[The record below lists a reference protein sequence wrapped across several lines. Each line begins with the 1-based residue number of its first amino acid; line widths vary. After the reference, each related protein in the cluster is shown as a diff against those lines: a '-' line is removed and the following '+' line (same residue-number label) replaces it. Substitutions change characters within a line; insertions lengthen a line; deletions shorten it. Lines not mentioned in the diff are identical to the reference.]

1 MGKFSYMD
9 PRTSVIEKRL
19 SNINRIIL
27 VVSGKGGVG
36 KSLVASTLA
45 ISLSEKG
52 HKIGLLDLD
61 LYGPSSHI
69 ILGVEKYD
77 FPEEEKGI
85 IPPDINGIKFMSI
98 VYFTEDKPAPF
109 RGPDISNVII
119 ELLTITKWNKLD
131 YLIIDMPPGIGE
143 ETLDIIRLTK
153 KNEFLVVTTPSKV
166 SMGAVSK
173 LLYILLELKLPI
185 IGVIE
190 NMKMTDSN
198 FIKESVSKIKI
209 KYLGNICF
217 DKNLE
222 ESIGYPNKL
231 QKTDFMKDFNNLL
244 NKIA

>member
-1 MGKFSYMD
+1 MEKFSYMD
-9 PRTSVIEKRL
+9 PRTSVIKKRL

-45 ISLSEKG
+45 LSLSQKG
-52 HKIGLLDLD
+52 HKVGLLDLD

-109 RGPDISNVII
+109 RGADISNVII

-173 LLYILLELKLPI
+173 LLYILIELKLPI

-198 FIKESVSKIKI
+198 FIKESISKLKI

-231 QKTDFMKDFNNLL
+231 QKTDFMKDLNNLL